1 MRWGTAAAKGTP
13 GRHSFALGLGRLW
26 RHLWAQAAHEG
37 RTMLF
42 LALLTPR
49 RLWLMLD
56 GQSSSYVPRRVAVYG
71 GTLSRLQHLR
81 TVLINE

>member
-1 MRWGTAAAKGTP
+1 
-13 GRHSFALGLGRLW
+13 
-26 RHLWAQAAHEG
+26 
-37 RTMLF
+37 MLF

-49 RLWLMLD
+49 RLWLLLD

-71 GTLSRLQHLR
+71 GTPSRLQHLR

>member
-1 MRWGTAAAKGTP
+1 
-13 GRHSFALGLGRLW
+13 
-26 RHLWAQAAHEG
+26 
-37 RTMLF
+37 MLF

-56 GQSSSYVPRRVAVYG
+56 GQSNSHVPRRVAVYG